1 METNTSKNRFITGFT
16 GLRALAVICVILYHL
31 NQNIFSG
38 GYLGV
43 PVFLTLSGYLVTDHL
58 INEYQSTGHFRYGH
72 FWYKRLKRLYPT
84 LIVMLFAT
92 ATYITLFQRNLLAN
106 LWQSVVTNLAYVY
119 NWYEIANGQS
129 YFQNFAGSESPFTHL
144 WTLAIEGQF
153 YLIWPLIIVILLYLF
168 NKNKHGR
175 LNKKSVFFVAIGL
188 SILSAILMA
197 VLFKPGTDPSRVYYG
212 TDTRMFSI
220 LLGAAL
226 AVIWP
231 SSRTVKNSD
240 QGQKIFFDIVGLVG
254 VVGMVWLIFTVG
266 AQSKFLYRGGMVL
279 FSLFTVLIMWAILSN
294 IGKWNW
300 LMTNPIFD
308 WIGSRSYEIYVYQL
322 PVFIFFEDKF
332 KNVADHQLL
341 YAVIEILL
349 IVGISEL
356 SYRFVE
362 VPFGKYDYKQ
372 LFSELYHFMSHT
384 RIREIILGILAIIGG
399 VGILQSTTVNPKQAN
414 HTELANRIQKNA
426 KTEKENNKNLA
437 KDIKSG
443 KKVKSSNKDQSQ
455 LEKNGLTAAQVK
467 EAQNLSGTAVG
478 DSVMLAGHDDL
489 QKIFPVF
496 TLTLKFHVNPL
507 QRSLTLKV

>member
-1 METNTSKNRFITGFT
+1 
-16 GLRALAVICVILYHL
+16 
-31 NQNIFSG
+31 
-38 GYLGV
+38 
-43 PVFLTLSGYLVTDHL
+43 
-58 INEYQSTGHFRYGH
+58 
-72 FWYKRLKRLYPT
+72 
-84 LIVMLFAT
+84 
-92 ATYITLFQRNLLAN
+92 
-106 LWQSVVTNLAYVY
+106 
-119 NWYEIANGQS
+119 
-129 YFQNFAGSESPFTHL
+129 
-144 WTLAIEGQF
+144 
-153 YLIWPLIIVILLYLF
+153 
-168 NKNKHGR
+168 
-175 LNKKSVFFVAIGL
+175 
-188 SILSAILMA
+188 
-197 VLFKPGTDPSRVYYG
+197 
-212 TDTRMFSI
+212 
-220 LLGAAL
+220 
-226 AVIWP
+226 
-231 SSRTVKNSD
+231 
-240 QGQKIFFDIVGLVG
+240 
-254 VVGMVWLIFTVG
+254 
-266 AQSKFLYRGGMVL
+266 
-279 FSLFTVLIMWAILSN
+279 
-294 IGKWNW
+294 
-300 LMTNPIFD
+300 MTNPIFD